1 MEKLLSE
8 ELGCKP
14 YLGLILKCKAMVGLL
29 NNM

>member
-8 ELGCKP
+8 KVDCKP
-14 YLGLILKCKAMVGLL
+14 NLGLILKCKAIVGLL